1 MTVMQVLRA
10 SAERTLN
17 LGLANDP
24 GAKQRLQPLRGKC
37 FRLIAKGLPE
47 SITILFLSDR
57 VHLMGPDYEVV
68 DCAVTTTLS
77 DLPKLSDTS
86 NVTKML
92 QTGQIEIVGDP
103 VLAQQA
109 AQVFLQLNVDWEEF
123 VAGYFGDVPGYLAGQ
138 VMKKL
143 AALRPE
149 KGAIQARAQAIL
161 TEELRVAVHPLEKAL
176 VADELRDLER
186 KIKQLEARI
195 AAREQA

>member
-1 MTVMQVLRA
+1 MQVLRA

-24 GAKQRLQPLRGKC
+24 GAKQRLQPLHGKC

-77 DLPKLSDTS
+77 DLPKLSDTN

-149 KGAIQARAQAIL
+149 KGAIQTRAQAIL

-176 VADELRDLER
+176 VADDLRDLER

-195 AAREQA
+195 GAREQA

>member
-24 GAKQRLQPLRGKC
+24 SAMQRLQPLRGKC
-37 FRLIAKGLPE
+37 FRLQAKGLPE
-47 SITILFLSDR
+47 PVTILFLNDR
-57 VHLMGPDYEVV
+57 VQLMGPDYEVV
-68 DCAVTTTLS
+68 DCAVTTNLS

-123 VAGYFGDVPGYLAGQ
+123 VANYLGDVPGYLVGQ
-138 VMKKL
+138 AMTKI
-143 AALRPE
+143 AALRPP
-149 KGAIQARAQAIL
+149 KGALQDRVQAFL
-161 TEELRVAVHPLEKAL
+161 TEELRVAVHPLEKAIL
-176 VADELRDLER
+176 ADDLRDLER